1 MVEQSEIISFKD
13 DYSEGGHP
21 AILESL
27 LRHNHGQE
35 EGYGLDRY
43 CREAAQCIRSQ
54 LDQPAADIHFVS
66 GGTQANVLVIRSIL
80 KPYESVI
87 AASSGHI
94 NVHETGAIEA
104 VGHKINLVSSP
115 DGKLNPHSVDSV
127 LKKHVDEHMVL
138 PRLLYISQSTEYGS
152 LYSKDELRE
161 LSRYCRENELFL
173 YMDGA
178 RLAVA
183 LTADDN
189 DLSLSEIAGLV
200 DAFYI
205 GGTKNGALL
214 GEAIVLVNPAIQRNF
229 RFVMKQSGA
238 LLAKGRILGIQFAEL
253 FRDDLFF
260 KLGQHANIRARQL
273 AGGIRDA
280 GFDFKTPPVTNQIF
294 PILPDKLIE
303 HLRKQFDFYE
313 WETLEGDRS
322 VIRLVTS
329 WATQESAIEELIIE
343 INGPNNVS

>member
-173 YMDGA
+173 YMD
-178 RLAVA
+178 
-183 LTADDN
+183 
-189 DLSLSEIAGLV
+189 
-200 DAFYI
+200 
-205 GGTKNGALL
+205 
-214 GEAIVLVNPAIQRNF
+214 
-229 RFVMKQSGA
+229 
-238 LLAKGRILGIQFAEL
+238 
-253 FRDDLFF
+253 
-260 KLGQHANIRARQL
+260 
-273 AGGIRDA
+273 
-280 GFDFKTPPVTNQIF
+280 
-294 PILPDKLIE
+294 
-303 HLRKQFDFYE
+303 
-313 WETLEGDRS
+313 
-322 VIRLVTS
+322 
-329 WATQESAIEELIIE
+329 
-343 INGPNNVS
+343 